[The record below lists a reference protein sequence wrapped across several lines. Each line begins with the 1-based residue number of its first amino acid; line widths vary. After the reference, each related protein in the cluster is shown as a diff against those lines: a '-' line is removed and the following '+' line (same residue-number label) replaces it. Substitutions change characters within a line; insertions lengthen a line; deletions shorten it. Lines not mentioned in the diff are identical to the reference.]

1 MTQTNDCKLSW
12 KEINGVI
19 EITLHDTLYTLYKNI
34 TGVKE
39 GKPQIYTLYKFDEDN
54 GPLILRF
61 KVQYD
66 KLTLY
71 YAGFDND
78 IFSSAYADDIIDIM
92 FEYFNLETNG
102 SGWQNKNIIYEN

>member
-19 EITLHDTLYTLYKNI
+19 EITLHDTLYTLYKNVI
-34 TGVKE
+34 SGRGTNVHE
-39 GKPQIYTLYKFDEDN
+39 LYKFDDDS
-54 GPLILRF
+54 GPLILKF
-61 KVQYD
+61 KVED
-66 KLTLY
+66 GKLTLY

-78 IFSSAYADDIIDIM
+78 LFSSAYADDIIDIM